1 MAKTIDEAGI
11 APVRKTLTVPLSLEK
26 AFRLF
31 TADIASWWPLATHS
45 VAEGKAETVIME
57 GRVGGRFYERTSD
70 GRGALWGEVRVWDP
84 PRRLVYSWHP
94 GRAAESGTGGRT
106 ALHRRG
112 QRHARRAR
120 ASRLGST
127 GRERRLRRATITTTG
142 WNRVFNE
149 CYGKAAGAL
158 LSQRSAVHPQAK
170 AAMLR
175 LPWAKLR

>member
-11 APVRKTLTVPLSLEK
+11 APVRKTLTVPVSLEK

-31 TADIASWWPLATHS
+31 TVGIATWWPLATHS
-45 VAEGKAETVIME
+45 VTEGNAETVIIE

-70 GRGALWGEVRVWDP
+70 GKESLWGEVRVWDP

-94 GRAAESGTGGRT
+94 GRPADTAQEVELRFSPAGSGTRVE
-106 ALHRRG
+106 LEHRG
-112 QRHARRAR
+112 WEV
-120 ASRLGST
+120 LGDNAVST
-127 GRERRLRRATITTTG
+127 RDSYDKG

-158 LSQRSAVHPQAK
+158 L
-170 AAMLR
+170 
-175 LPWAKLR
+175 